1 MTKAS
6 DNVFPKVTFVE
17 GSAPSSP
24 AATDFH
30 LYFDSSDHLLK
41 WKNSAGTVFPVTT
54 GGFANPM
61 TTAGDIIYGGA
72 SGTPT
77 RLAGGTS
84 AYVLTSNGATSAP
97 SWQAAAGGGGGS
109 AVLGATS
116 YDSGS
121 DSVWATRTST
131 TPADIDATN
140 GSLAI
145 TVPASGKIVVQC
157 AVDCTFT
164 GGQDGAYLW
173 LRSGSTNH
181 QSSPIIVGN
190 VIAGGIGALTFGA
203 GRMSALFYVSGLTPG
218 ALTIKLGFSS
228 IGASTIRVYAHDGT
242 GASGHLAGP
251 FVMVAW
257 AA

>member
-1 MTKAS
+1 MTTLAT
-6 DNVFPKVTFVE
+6 VIGRGVT
-17 GSAPSSP
+17 GSRP
-24 AATDFH
+24 AAASAGR
-30 LYFDSSDHLLK
+30 LYFDTTVSIMYRDNGSSWD
-41 WKNSAGTVFPVTT
+41 AVEGA
-54 GGFANPM
+54 GFANPM
-61 TTAGDIIYGGA
+61 TTAGDTIYGGA
-72 SGTPT
+72 SGLPT

-84 AYVLTSNGATSAP
+84 TYVLTSNGATSAP
-97 SWQAAAGGGGGS
+97 SWQAAAGGGGSG

-121 DSVWATRTST
+121 DSVWATRTSA

-140 GSLAI
+140 ASLAI

-173 LRSGSTNH
+173 LRTGSTNL
-181 QSSPIIVGN
+181 QSSAIIVGN
-190 VIAGGIGALTFGA
+190 VAAGGIGGLTLG
-203 GRMSALFYVSGLTPG
+203 GGHVSALFYATGLTPG
-218 ALTIKLGFSS
+218 ALTIKIGFSS
-228 IGASTIRVYAHDGT
+228 FGLSTIRVYAHDGT

-251 FVMVAW
+251 FVLVAL